1 MAANCEPQGFWH
13 TDPEKKGNDAKTTW
27 KIHPY
32 VSLTSNLESTRQ
44 KEQNHKTGQRINIL
58 RNRSMTVP
66 YILPRFQGL
75 RQGTE
80 QPKWLCRNLIVS
92 YLVTRYR
99 RGSLLGQFRGSKS
112 SNEEACE
119 QGQRWSQ
126 NRFVYTSHWCN
137 CVCAVDRHYSVG
149 DLKHWTVH
157 KEWFEH
163 CIAKSSIVD
172 RGAQVDFD
180 ATHVWKGI
188 RLEITQSEK
197 HIKSVVSSS

>member
-1 MAANCEPQGFWH
+1 MQ
-13 TDPEKKGNDAKTTW
+13 
-27 KIHPY
+27 
-32 VSLTSNLESTRQ
+32 L
-44 KEQNHKTGQRINIL
+44 
-58 RNRSMTVP
+58 
-66 YILPRFQGL
+66 
-75 RQGTE
+75 
-80 QPKWLCRNLIVS
+80 
-92 YLVTRYR
+92 
-99 RGSLLGQFRGSKS
+99 
-112 SNEEACE
+112 
-119 QGQRWSQ
+119 
-126 NRFVYTSHWCN
+126 